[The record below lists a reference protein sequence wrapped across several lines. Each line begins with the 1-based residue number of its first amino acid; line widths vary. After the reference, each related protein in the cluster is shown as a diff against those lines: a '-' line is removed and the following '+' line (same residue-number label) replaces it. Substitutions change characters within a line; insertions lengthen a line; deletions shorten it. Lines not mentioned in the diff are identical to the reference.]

1 MRHLLH
7 ILAGFLLLAAT
18 TACEKD
24 TAADI
29 FAPEV
34 TTGTATDIYRKGAT
48 LSGSIRFAGGT
59 GAERYGI
66 LLSELQGLAESR
78 DLEVTDGSTEFSFP
92 LRDLQPGM
100 TYYFSTYAYSGYN
113 TVFGEVRSFTTSEN
127 NAPIFTLPAA
137 SLQEDGRITV
147 STTLVDDGGSP
158 LIMAGFCYNESG
170 GIEPTFQDHVVNV
183 DPSTGSFS
191 AVLTGLEPGMSYQ
204 IRAYGANESGLSYSG
219 MVTVTVPQGSL

>member
-7 ILAGFLLLAAT
+7 LLAGFLLLAAT

-24 TAADI
+24 TEADI

-34 TTGTATDIYRKGAT
+34 ITGTATDIYRKGAT
-48 LSGSIRFAGGT
+48 LSGSIRFVGGT
-59 GAERYGI
+59 RAERYGI
-66 LLSELQGLAESR
+66 LLSELQGLAEST

-92 LRDLQPGM
+92 LRNLQPGM
-100 TYYFSTYAYSGYN
+100 TYYFSTYAYSGHN

-127 NAPIFTLPAA
+127 NAPIFTLPVA
-137 SLQEDGRITV
+137 SPQTDGGFTV
-147 STTLVDDGGSP
+147 STTLVDDGGSE
-158 LIMAGFCYNESG
+158 LIMAGFCYNEAG

-183 DPSTGSFS
+183 DPSTSSFS
-191 AVLTGLEPGMSYQ
+191 AVITGLEPDKTYQ

-219 MVTVTVPQGSL
+219 ILLVNTPPSK